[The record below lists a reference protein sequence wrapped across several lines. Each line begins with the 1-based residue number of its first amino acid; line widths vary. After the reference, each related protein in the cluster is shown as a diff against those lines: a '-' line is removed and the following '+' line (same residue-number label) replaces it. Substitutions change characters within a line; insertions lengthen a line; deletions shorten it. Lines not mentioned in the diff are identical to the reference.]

1 MTSTPF
7 GISSKGCT
15 EESSPR
21 WIRQQ
26 DQGRSMTVDVLKMP
40 DGVAVVTLNRP
51 EVLNALDIPTK
62 ERLGAIW
69 RDIAA
74 DPGIRAVILRGAG
87 PRAFCAG
94 SDVKEM
100 HRTGRM
106 VSTETLMA
114 AIPNVGTTLPQ
125 PVIAVLHG
133 QCLGMG
139 LTLALHCDMRIAA
152 PTARLAFPEVPHGMI
167 SGVSAMRLPQ
177 VIPQARALEFLLL
190 GEPIPLEEA
199 LQLGLINAIA
209 DDPLAMAT
217 RWAAAIAAAP
227 APAVQATKRLACF
240 PFRLDEAAT
249 AKIEAMRRWVEE
261 QDHFRRNAEAFE
273 RGAAEARASTAPS
286 AGMENGR

>member
-1 MTSTPF
+1 
-7 GISSKGCT
+7 
-15 EESSPR
+15 
-21 WIRQQ
+21 
-26 DQGRSMTVDVLKMP
+26 
-40 DGVAVVTLNRP
+40 
-51 EVLNALDIPTK
+51 
-62 ERLGAIW
+62 
-69 RDIAA
+69 
-74 DPGIRAVILRGAG
+74 
-87 PRAFCAG
+87 
-94 SDVKEM
+94 M

-125 PVIAVLHG
+125 PVIAALHG